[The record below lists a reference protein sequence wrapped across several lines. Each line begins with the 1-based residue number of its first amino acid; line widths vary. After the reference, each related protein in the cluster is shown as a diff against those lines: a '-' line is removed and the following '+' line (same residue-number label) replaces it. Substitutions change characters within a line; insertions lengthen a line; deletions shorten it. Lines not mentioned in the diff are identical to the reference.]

1 MRVYAPPCNRANVK
15 KIPLRGGAISAAEGI
30 SAYQEN
36 QPAVILQT
44 RRSCCSSRGEFFYLI
59 IEPKEM
65 LPAFSTKSGG
75 NSRRSLCP

>member
-15 KIPLRGGAISAAEGI
+15 KIPLRSGAISAAEGI
-30 SAYQEN
+30 SAYQEK

-44 RRSCCSSRGEFFYLI
+44 RRSCCSSRGEFFYFI
-59 IEPKEM
+59 IGCAEM

-75 NSRRSLCP
+75 NSRGSLCP